1 MKKHH
6 KYSLLG
12 LKALKRATEQAI
24 KEAQLHS
31 YKVPYWKEGKI
42 SVEVPELNSEQ
53 NAAAD
58 RGEIAAF

>member
-12 LKALKRATEQAI
+12 LKALKRATEQAM

-53 NAAAD
+53 NAAD
-58 RGEIAAF
+58 RPGGLAAF

>member
-53 NAAAD
+53 NAAY
-58 RGEIAAF
+58 RPGGLSAF